1 MKLKYVLA
9 GLGLVAAPASAEIL
23 HETSVVH
30 KDQNISLRYEKRAET
45 SFRQTGA
52 GPRAMP
58 MCFWKTA
65 LTVQRTALGADGQAI
80 PALSGRIEEVQI
92 RRGAIG
98 GMCNAVKASQTRGF
112 GENDPA
118 LRTVLSQAASSDAL
132 ALRDSLAKLA
142 LAGSGPGQQ

>member
-1 MKLKYVLA
+1 MNLKYLLA
-9 GLGLVAAPASAEIL
+9 GLGLIAAPASAEIL

-30 KDQNISLRYEKRAET
+30 NDQNISLRYEKKAET
-45 SFRQTGA
+45 VFRQTGA

-58 MCFWKTA
+58 MCFWKTK
-65 LTVQRTALGADGQAI
+65 LTVQRTATGANGQTI
-80 PALSGRIEEVQI
+80 PALSGMIQDAQTKS
-92 RRGAIG
+92 GAIA

-118 LRTVLSQAASSDAL
+118 LRTALSDAASSDAL
-132 ALRDSLAKLA
+132 SLRDSLAKLA